1 MFMVVDESDING
13 EQLLNILVGKLT
25 APEKT
30 LLFNCKTLLQSVD
43 SNIVTRE
50 IDDAVHSLGV
60 APENF
65 CLLLTDAARYMT
77 AAGTLFKKLNP
88 RLFQVTCM
96 AHLLH
101 SCAMKVRANYP
112 AVDELVA
119 RVKAV
124 TIKNRSR
131 RAFFTSIG

>member
-1 MFMVVDESDING
+1 MN
-13 EQLLNILVGKLT
+13 
-25 APEKT
+25 
-30 LLFNCKTLLQSVD
+30 

-60 APENF
+60 AQENL
-65 CLLLTDAARYMT
+65 CLLLADRARYMT
-77 AAGTLFKKLNP
+77 AAGVLLKKLYP
-88 RLFQVTCM
+88 RLFQVAYM

-101 SCAMKVRANYP
+101 NCAMKARANYP

-124 TIKNRSR
+124 TINRSKR
-131 RAFFTSIG
+131 IFLLPLANLHSQL